1 MKFKFKIAINIL
13 ICFLIASSCKKEVS
27 RTELLTSGS
36 WQLIALQTDFFGVP
50 ADSYADMEDCEKDN
64 LFTFKT
70 DNTIDLDEG
79 PTKCDPNDP
88 QTRNEGPWTL
98 FDNDTKINMDSIDFD
113 ILELTESHFKI
124 NGTTLALGLV
134 VNVEL
139 TFGK

>member
-1 MKFKFKIAINIL
+1 MKIKL
-13 ICFLIASSCKKEVS
+13 ITSVLLFSCLLTASSCKKDIS

-36 WQLIALQTDFFGVP
+36 WKLIALQTDFFGVP
-50 ADSYADMEDCEKDN
+50 ADAYADMEDCEKDN

-98 FDNDTKINMDSIDFD
+98 FDNDTKINMDSIDFE
-113 ILELTESHFKI
+113 ILELTKSRFKI
-124 NGTTLALGLV
+124 NGTALELGLV